1 MTMDRQSKENIV
13 NVDDDELKLF
23 VRSSPRDL
31 APGELD
37 RVAGGRRDLIVPW
50 G

>member
-1 MTMDRQSKENIV
+1 MDRQSNDKAAK
-13 NVDDDELKLF
+13 VDDDALELF
-23 VRSSPRDL
+23 VRSSPREL
-31 APGELD
+31 KSGELD